1 MIKKAQE
8 KAKSKGIDV
17 DLFKCDFRK
26 LGNKNIKKYD
36 CVLST

>member
-26 LGNKNIKKYD
+26 LDNKKK
-36 CVLST
+36 